1 MIKRCIINNK
11 VLYDISI
18 ERKEVVNMKHRMK
31 RKKTRLVS
39 IRTKILLPT
48 SLLIAIVCVSMG
60 MLLYH
65 RAKEGMVSMGVEEA
79 QMASEIAADAVD
91 GNLVKEIVPGCEE
104 DEMYQTMLSKLR
116 EVQEV
121 CGIAYLYTLYTDG
134 KDVLYAIDTDT
145 SDSQF
150 KVGDVF
156 ESSYEELKPVF
167 EGEEHVQDYIDESEF
182 GNLISAYQPIFN
194 DKGEVVGILGSDYE
208 ASSVLEKLAIIRNIT
223 IAISIACYFIVCTI
237 LIIITNGIM
246 KSLYKVDD
254 KIYELV
260 NNEGDLTQK
269 LYVTSGD
276 EMELIAVNV
285 NKLLEYIRSV
295 MLSISKNSQKLNFSS
310 VSIAEELSQ
319 AELNITDVSAV
330 MEQMSAAM
338 QETSSSL
345 GQINHSILEI
355 SDAIEAIAQRA
366 DEGKGSSEKIKKK
379 ASDIYKNA
387 VVEQEKARNQARDMA
402 LAVNDKIEK
411 SKAVEEISELTTNI
425 LSISEETNLLALNAS
440 IEAARAGESG
450 KGFAVVATEIGH
462 LAANSADMA
471 TQIQEVSKQVIGAV
485 NGLAKEAEN
494 MLTFMEE
501 TAVQGYAKLLD
512 TSEHYQSDVGDTNQ
526 MMQDFADSS
535 NKLKENISFIKD
547 AAKAVNIAVE
557 ESAEGIQSVTQNAVA
572 LTTGIGGI
580 GAEANSNKDIAMEL
594 DNEVNK
600 FKLE

>member
-1 MIKRCIINNK
+1 MKSKMNRNK
-11 VLYDISI
+11 TRIISI
-18 ERKEVVNMKHRMK
+18 Q
-31 RKKTRLVS
+31 
-39 IRTKILLPT
+39 TKILLPT
-48 SLLIAIVCVSMG
+48 SLLIAIVCISMG

-65 RAKEGMVSMGVEEA
+65 RAKEGMIAMGVEEA
-79 QMASEIAADAVD
+79 QMASKIAANAVD
-91 GNLVKEIVPGCEE
+91 GNLLKDIVPGSEGGE
-104 DEMYQTMLSKLR
+104 TYQTMLTQLR
-116 EVQEV
+116 KTQEI
-121 CGIAYLYTLYTDG
+121 CGIAYLYTLYTDE
-134 KDVLYAIDTDT
+134 KDVFYAIDTD
-145 SDSQF
+145 SSNLQS

-156 ESSYEELKPVF
+156 ESSYEELKSVF
-167 EGEEHVQDYIDESEF
+167 EGKEYVQDYIDESES
-182 GNLISAYQPIFN
+182 GNLISAYQPIIN

-208 ASSVLEKLAIIRNIT
+208 ASSVVEKLAIIRNIT
-223 IAISIACYFIVCTI
+223 ILISIICFLIVCI
-237 LIIITNGIM
+237 VLFIIINGIM

-269 LYVTSGD
+269 LHVMSGD
-276 EMELIAVNV
+276 EMELIAENV

-295 MLSISKNSQKLNFSS
+295 MLNISKNSQKLNISS
-310 VSIAEELSQ
+310 ISIAEELSQ

-330 MEQMSAAM
+330 MEQMSAAI

-345 GQINHSILEI
+345 GQINYSILEI

-425 LSISEETNLLALNAS
+425 LNISEETNLLALNAS
-440 IEAARAGESG
+440 IEAARAGETG

-501 TAVQGYAKLLD
+501 TAIQGYAKLLD

-526 MMQDFADSS
+526 MMQDFADAS

-580 GAEANSNKDIAMEL
+580 GEEANSNKDIAMEL

>member
-1 MIKRCIINNK
+1 MNRNK
-11 VLYDISI
+11 TRIISI
-18 ERKEVVNMKHRMK
+18 Q
-31 RKKTRLVS
+31 
-39 IRTKILLPT
+39 TKILLPT
-48 SLLIAIVCVSMG
+48 SLLIAIVCISMG

-65 RAKEGMVSMGVEEA
+65 RAKEGMIAMGVEEA
-79 QMASEIAADAVD
+79 QMASKIAANAVD
-91 GNLVKEIVPGCEE
+91 GNLLKDIVPGSEGGE
-104 DEMYQTMLSKLR
+104 TYQTMLTQLR
-116 EVQEV
+116 KTQEI
-121 CGIAYLYTLYTDG
+121 CGIAYLYTLYTDE
-134 KDVLYAIDTDT
+134 KDVFYAIDTD
-145 SDSQF
+145 SSNLQS

-156 ESSYEELKPVF
+156 ESSYEELKSVF
-167 EGEEHVQDYIDESEF
+167 EGKEYVQDYIDESES
-182 GNLISAYQPIFN
+182 GNLISAYQPIIN

-208 ASSVLEKLAIIRNIT
+208 ASSVVEKLAIIRNIT
-223 IAISIACYFIVCTI
+223 ILISIICFLIVCI
-237 LIIITNGIM
+237 VLFIIINGIM

-269 LYVTSGD
+269 LHVMSGD
-276 EMELIAVNV
+276 EMELIAENV

-295 MLSISKNSQKLNFSS
+295 MLNISKNSQKLNISS
-310 VSIAEELSQ
+310 ISIAEELSQ

-330 MEQMSAAM
+330 MEQMSAAI

-345 GQINHSILEI
+345 GQINYSILEI

-425 LSISEETNLLALNAS
+425 LNISEETNLLALNAS
-440 IEAARAGESG
+440 IEAARAGETG

-501 TAVQGYAKLLD
+501 TAIQGYAKLLD

-526 MMQDFADSS
+526 MMQDFADAS

-580 GAEANSNKDIAMEL
+580 GEEANSNKDIAMEL

>member
-1 MIKRCIINNK
+1 MICH
-11 VLYDISI
+11 I
-18 ERKEVVNMKHRMK
+18 ERKGGANMKSKLNRN
-31 RKKTRLVS
+31 KTRVVS

-48 SLLIAIVCVSMG
+48 SLLIAIVCISMG

-65 RAKEGMVSMGVEEA
+65 RAKEGMIAMGVEEA
-79 QMASEIAADAVD
+79 QMASKIAANAVD
-91 GNLVKEIVPGCEE
+91 GNLLKDIVPGSEGGE
-104 DEMYQTMLSKLR
+104 TYQTMLTQLR
-116 EVQEV
+116 KTQEI
-121 CGIAYLYTLYTDG
+121 CGIAYLYTLYTDE
-134 KDVLYAIDTDT
+134 KDVFYAIDTD
-145 SDSQF
+145 SSNLQS

-156 ESSYEELKPVF
+156 ESSYEELKSVF
-167 EGEEHVQDYIDESEF
+167 EGKEYVQDYIDESES
-182 GNLISAYQPIFN
+182 GNLISAYQPIIN

-208 ASSVLEKLAIIRNIT
+208 ASSVVEKLAIIRNIT
-223 IAISIACYFIVCTI
+223 IVISIICFLIVCI
-237 LIIITNGIM
+237 VLFIIINGIM

-269 LYVTSGD
+269 LHVMSGD
-276 EMELIAVNV
+276 EMELIAENV
-285 NKLLEYIRSV
+285 NKLLEYIRGV
-295 MLSISKNSQKLNFSS
+295 MLNISKNSQKLNISS
-310 VSIAEELSQ
+310 ISIAEELSQ

-345 GQINHSILEI
+345 GQINYSIQEI

-425 LSISEETNLLALNAS
+425 LNISEETNLLALNAS
-440 IEAARAGESG
+440 IEAARAGETG

-501 TAVQGYAKLLD
+501 TAIQGYAKLLD
-512 TSEHYQSDVGDTNQ
+512 TSEHYQSDVGDTNR
-526 MMQDFADSS
+526 MMQDFADAS

-580 GAEANSNKDIAMEL
+580 GEEANSNKDIAMEL

>member
-1 MIKRCIINNK
+1 MICH
-11 VLYDISI
+11 I
-18 ERKEVVNMKHRMK
+18 ERKGGANMKSKINRN
-31 RKKTRLVS
+31 KTRIVS

-48 SLLIAIVCVSMG
+48 SLLIAIVCISMG

-65 RAKEGMVSMGVEEA
+65 RAKEGMIAMGVEEA
-79 QMASEIAADAVD
+79 QMASRIAANAVD
-91 GNLVKEIVPGCEE
+91 GNLLKDIVPGSEGGE
-104 DEMYQTMLSKLR
+104 TYQTMLTQLR
-116 EVQEV
+116 KTQEI
-121 CGIAYLYTLYTDG
+121 CGIAYLYTLYTDE
-134 KDVLYAIDTDT
+134 KDVFYAIDTD
-145 SDSQF
+145 SSNLQS

-156 ESSYEELKPVF
+156 ESSYEELKSVF
-167 EGEEHVQDYIDESEF
+167 EGKEYVQDYIDESAS
-182 GNLISAYQPIFN
+182 GNLISAYQPIIN

-208 ASSVLEKLAIIRNIT
+208 ASSVVEKLAIIRNIT
-223 IAISIACYFIVCTI
+223 IAISIICFLIVCI
-237 LIIITNGIM
+237 VLFIIINGIM

-269 LYVTSGD
+269 ILVTSGD
-276 EMELIAVNV
+276 EMELIATNV

-295 MLSISKNSQKLNFSS
+295 MLNISKNSQKLNISS
-310 VSIAEELSQ
+310 ISIAEELSQ

-345 GQINHSILEI
+345 GQINYSIEEI

-366 DEGKGSSEKIKKK
+366 DKGKGSSEKIKKK

-425 LSISEETNLLALNAS
+425 LNISEETNLLALNAS
-440 IEAARAGESG
+440 IEAARAGETG

-462 LAANSADMA
+462 LATNSADMA

-501 TAVQGYAKLLD
+501 TAIQGYAKLLD
-512 TSEHYQSDVGDTNQ
+512 TSEHYQSDVGDTNRI
-526 MMQDFADSS
+526 MQDFADAS

-580 GAEANSNKDIAMEL
+580 GEEANSNKDIAMEL